1 MILYPK
7 LRKVIV
13 KSLKRSAFNL
23 LLEGRGDEMCLVFF
37 FFFLLLFGIDCNSYE
52 KRTLMIISW
61 LKLIIQVSILHLMVF
76 VMFVIFDTEF
86 EEDVVQS
93 LHVINRHQLARR
105 SFNEYPSRS
114 HHSYL
119 LDTNFKFITE
129 LKQLKDL
136 FKTT

>member
-37 FFFLLLFGIDCNSYE
+37 FFFLLLLGIDCNSYE

-61 LKLIIQVSILHLMVF
+61 LKLILIQVSILHLMVF
-76 VMFVIFDTEF
+76 VTFVIFDTEF

-93 LHVINRHQLARR
+93 LHVMNRH
-105 SFNEYPSRS
+105 
-114 HHSYL
+114 
-119 LDTNFKFITE
+119 
-129 LKQLKDL
+129 
-136 FKTT
+136 